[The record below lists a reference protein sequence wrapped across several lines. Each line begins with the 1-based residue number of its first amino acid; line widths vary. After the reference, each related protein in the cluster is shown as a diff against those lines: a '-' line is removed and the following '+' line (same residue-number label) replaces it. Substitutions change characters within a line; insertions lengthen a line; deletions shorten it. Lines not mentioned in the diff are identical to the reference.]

1 MQARAL
7 VLAALALSSCSRPP
21 APAPTFTRDIAP
33 ILNAN
38 CVSCHRPGHAA
49 PFSLLTFEDV
59 RPRADRIAT
68 AVDSRFMPPW
78 LPDHGEPRFIGE
90 RALTDDQIATITAWA
105 SNGAPEGDRAGLR
118 PPSQVSA
125 SWVLGTPDLIAKPQ
139 QPYTLASDGHDVY
152 RNLVVRVDIA
162 TTRYVRAMEFVP
174 GDAPV
179 HHAVIRVDRHRVS
192 RGEDGADG
200 QPGFDGMAAG
210 GVQDPEGHFLGWAP
224 GRGPIVAPD
233 DLPWVLTPGS
243 DLVVELHLMPGA
255 KSVAVQPTIGLYF
268 TDTPPRH
275 SPVMIVMGSKAIDI
289 PPGVADYWIED
300 RYELPVDVE
309 VRSVYP
315 HAHYLGREMDV
326 RAITR
331 DGASRRLL
339 HIQKWSFNWQQDY
352 RFVAPISLSR
362 GTTIVMRYSYDNSA
376 NNRSNQHQP
385 PRRVTWGPQ
394 SHDEMGNLGIQVVT
408 ESADDA
414 ARLAASF
421 AQHAALIDI
430 AGAETLVKADP
441 ASAAHAAFL
450 GASYA
455 RAGRIR
461 EAIPA
466 LERAIQ
472 LDPRSAS
479 NENFLG
485 GALLAAGRGPEALR
499 HFHAAVALAPRDA
512 HLRFNYAKVLA
523 AAGQGSRAVEE
534 LTRALEL
541 DPRFGEAHQELGVLL
556 YSANRLNDAIAHLR
570 RAADL
575 LPQSAD
581 VRAGL
586 GGALA
591 EAGLRDEAIAQLRR
605 AIELD
610 PGNQTARQNLALLE
624 RPKPR

>member
-1 MQARAL
+1 MRSGTCL
-7 VLAALALSSCSRPP
+7 LAVLALSNCSHRPQ
-21 APAPTFTRDIAP
+21 PTFTNDIAP
-33 ILNAN
+33 ILSDN

-49 PFSLLTFEDV
+49 PFSLLTYPDV
-59 RPRADRIAT
+59 RPRAARIAA
-68 AVDSRFMPPW
+68 AVESRLMPPW
-78 LPDHGEPRFIGE
+78 LPDHGKPAIVGE
-90 RALTDDQIATITAWA
+90 RRLSEDQIATITAWA
-105 SNGAPEGDRAGLR
+105 AGGAPEGDPGDLPG
-118 PPSQVSA
+118 PPPPAA
-125 SWVLGTPDLIAKPQ
+125 SWQFGQPDLIARPL
-139 QPYTLASDGHDVY
+139 QPYALAPEGHDVY
-152 RNLVVRVDIA
+152 RNLVIRVDTT
-162 TTRYVRAMEFVP
+162 TTRYVRAMEFLP

-179 HHAVIRVDRHRVS
+179 HHAVIRVDRNRVS
-192 RGEDGADG
+192 RAEDGVDG

-210 GVQDPEGHFLGWAP
+210 GVQDPDGHFLGWAP

-233 DLPWVLTPGS
+233 DLPWILAPGS
-243 DLVVELHLMPGA
+243 DLVVELHLMPDA
-255 KSVAVQPTIGLYF
+255 TAVAVQPTIGLYF
-268 TDTPPRH
+268 TDTPPRQ
-275 SPVMIVMGSKAIDI
+275 SPVMIIMGSKAIDI
-289 PPGVADYWIED
+289 PPGASDYWIED
-300 RYELPVDVE
+300 RYELPVDVD
-309 VRSVYP
+309 VLSVYP

-326 RAITR
+326 RAIAR
-331 DGASRRLL
+331 DGTSRPLL
-339 HIQKWSFNWQQDY
+339 HIRKWSFNWQQDY
-352 RFVAPISLSR
+352 RYVTPIGLSR
-362 GTTIVMRYSYDNSA
+362 GTTIVMRYAYDNSA
-376 NNRSNQHQP
+376 QNRANPHTP

-408 ESADDA
+408 RSADDA
-414 ARLAASF
+414 AQLAASF
-421 AQHAALIDI
+421 AQHAALVDI
-430 AGAETLVKADP
+430 AGAEALVKADP

-466 LERAIQ
+466 LERAIR

-485 GALLAAGRGPEALR
+485 GALLAAGRGPEALQ
-499 HFHAAVALAPRDA
+499 HFRVAATLAPRDA

-534 LTRALEL
+534 LRRALEL
-541 DPRFGEAHQELGVLL
+541 DPLFGEAHQELGVLL

-581 VRAGL
+581 ARANL

-591 EAGLRDEAIAQLRR
+591 EAGRRDEAIAQLHR
-605 AIELD
+605 AVELD
-610 PGNQTARQNLALLE
+610 PANQTARQNLALLE

>member
-1 MQARAL
+1 MTARAL
-7 VLAALALSSCSRPP
+7 LLSVVALSNCSPP
-21 APAPTFTRDIAP
+21 ATPAPTFTRDIAP
-33 ILNAN
+33 ILGAH

-49 PFSLLTFEDV
+49 PFSLMTYHDV
-59 RPRADRIAT
+59 RPRAARVAA
-68 AVDSRFMPPW
+68 AVESRFMPPW
-78 LPDHGEPRFIGE
+78 LPDHLEPGFVGE
-90 RALTDDQIATITAWA
+90 RRLRDEQIALIRKWA
-105 SNGAPEGDRAGLR
+105 DSGMPEGDRSDGPRAA
-118 PPSQVSA
+118 PPST
-125 SWVLGTPDLIAKPQ
+125 SWTLGRPDLIAQPP
-139 QPYTLASDGHDVY
+139 QPYLLAAEGHDVY
-152 RNLVVRVDIA
+152 RNLVIRLDLA
-162 TTRYVRAMEFVP
+162 TTQYVRALEFLP

-179 HHAVIRVDRHRVS
+179 HHAVIRVDRNRVS
-192 RGEDGADG
+192 RAEDGADG
-200 QPGFDGMAAG
+200 HPGFDGMAAG
-210 GVQDPEGHFLGWAP
+210 GVQDPDGHFLGWAP

-233 DLPWVLTPGS
+233 DLPWILAPGS
-243 DLVVELHLMPGA
+243 DLVVEMHLMPDA
-255 KSVAVQPTIGLYF
+255 KAVAVQPTIGLYF
-268 TDTPPRH
+268 THTPPRQ

-289 PPGVADYWIED
+289 PPGASDYWIED
-300 RYELPVDVE
+300 RYELPVDVD
-309 VRSVYP
+309 VLSVYP

-326 RAITR
+326 RAIAS
-331 DGASRRLL
+331 DGTSRPLL
-339 HIQKWSFNWQQDY
+339 HIRKWSFNWQQDY
-352 RFVAPISLSR
+352 RYVKPIALSR

-376 NNRSNQHQP
+376 QNRDNRHTP

-408 ESADDA
+408 RSVDDA

-421 AQHAALIDI
+421 AEHAALVDI

-461 EAIPA
+461 DAIPA
-466 LERAIQ
+466 LERAIR

-485 GALLAAGRGPEALR
+485 GALLAAGRGPEALP
-499 HFHAAVALAPRDA
+499 HFRAAAALAPRDA

-541 DPRFGEAHQELGVLL
+541 DPLLGEAHQELGVLL
-556 YSANRLNDAIAHLR
+556 FTANRLNDAIAHLR

-581 VRAGL
+581 AHANL

-591 EAGLRDEAIAQLRR
+591 EAGRRDEAIAQLRR
-605 AIELD
+605 ALELD
-610 PGNQTARQNLALLE
+610 PGNQTARQNLSLLE